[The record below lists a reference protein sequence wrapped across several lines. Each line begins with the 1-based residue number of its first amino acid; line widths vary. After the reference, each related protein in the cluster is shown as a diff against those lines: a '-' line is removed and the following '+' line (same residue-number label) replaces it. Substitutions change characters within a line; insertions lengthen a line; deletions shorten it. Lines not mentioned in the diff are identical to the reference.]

1 MSREAWKKVLGSIPD
16 GELVDL
22 IDIWK
27 IQVKGFRQITKDNIQ
42 TVRSMA
48 ILEALKPKNLT
59 IIKHF
64 YDTFHRKDNP
74 EGNDINLREE
84 SVVSLKQLYEE
95 SSVDLHIILGV
106 LYSSEDKL
114 HHVKARKLEDSLLE
128 EHNANSLS
136 ELNVENNI
144 SSKQVQLTLEPGD
157 EELEWEKKKRKS
169 EEKNEKLQKT
179 IDKWEKQYTELKNKY
194 KEEKQQWAKER
205 AQLQQDLGREKS
217 NVSGANEKLAL
228 AEAETGR
235 LKETIR
241 TLKAEISHL
250 NALLLSS
257 NTKIDVEPAK
267 DQGAKNPSHI
277 ALVGDP
283 RNKLTEESEDPIFH
297 VFGPKDI
304 NEALEKNV
312 FQDFDEVWIM
322 CYLVPP
328 QMKKKIK
335 KIHNQKIVEF
345 MDFPSM
351 KSYIKKGR

>member
-1 MSREAWKKVLGSIPD
+1 MGREAWKKVLGSIPD

-48 ILEALKPKNLT
+48 ILEALKPKNLNM
-59 IIKHF
+59 IKHF
-64 YDTFHRKDNP
+64 YDTFHHKENP
-74 EGNDINLREE
+74 DGKDINLREE
-84 SVVSLKQLYEE
+84 SVESLKQLYEE
-95 SSVDLHIILGV
+95 CSVDLHIILGV
-106 LYSSEDKL
+106 LYSSEEKL
-114 HHVKARKLEDSLLE
+114 HHLKARKLEDSLLE
-128 EHNANSLS
+128 EHGANSIS
-136 ELNVENNI
+136 ELNVTNKNA
-144 SSKQVQLTLEPGD
+144 SSEQVQLTLEPD

-235 LKETIR
+235 LKETIQ

-257 NTKIDVEPAK
+257 NTRMDVESAK
-267 DQGAKNPSHI
+267 DQGAKKPSHI